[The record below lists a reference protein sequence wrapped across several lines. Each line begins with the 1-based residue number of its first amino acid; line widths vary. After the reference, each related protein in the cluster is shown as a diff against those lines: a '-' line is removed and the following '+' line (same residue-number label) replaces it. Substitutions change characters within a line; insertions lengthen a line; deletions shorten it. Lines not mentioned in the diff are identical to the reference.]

1 MASAENATLIASL
14 RDSLETASITTIPEM
29 RAWFEMTCGTF
40 RVAPD
45 VTCEPVTASGV
56 PAEWIRVGAGGS
68 TPDAAILYL
77 HGGGYA
83 IGSINTHR
91 ALVAELARAAAVAGL
106 AIDYRL
112 APESPFPAAV
122 EDATATYRWLLA
134 QGIAP
139 SRLAIAGDSAG
150 GGLTIATLAALRDA
164 GVPLP
169 ATAVCFSPWI
179 DLEGIGQSMTDRASR
194 DPLIQKEGML
204 TFSAAYLAG
213 KDPRTPLAA
222 PLYADLTGLPPLLV
236 QVGEDETLYD
246 DAVRLVERAR
256 KSGVD
261 ATLEAWAEMIHVWQL
276 FAPVLPE
283 GREALTAAGRFV
295 GARLGTIPA

>member
-1 MASAENATLIASL
+1 MASPENATLIASL
-14 RDSLETASITTIPEM
+14 RASLQSGITTIPEM
-29 RAWFEMTCGTF
+29 RAWLETTCGTF
-40 RVAPD
+40 PIASD
-45 VTCEPVTASGV
+45 VTCERVTADGV
-56 PAEWIRVGAGGS
+56 PAEWIRVGGASGR
-68 TPDAAILYL
+68 PDAALLYL

-91 ALVAELARAAAVAGL
+91 ALVAELGRPAGTPAL

-122 EDATATYRWLLA
+122 EDATAAYRWLLA

-139 SRLAIAGDSAG
+139 SHLAIAGDSAG
-150 GGLTIATLAALRDA
+150 GGLTVATLVALRDA
-164 GVPLP
+164 GLPLP

-179 DLEGIGQSMTDRASR
+179 DLEGLGRSMIERASR

-204 TFSAAYLAG
+204 QFSAAYLAG

-222 PLYADLTGLPPLLV
+222 PLYADLTGLPPLLI
-236 QVGEDETLYD
+236 QVGEEETLYD
-246 DAVRLVERAR
+246 DAVRLAERAR

-283 GREALTAAGRFV
+283 GREALTAAGRFI
-295 GARLGTIPA
+295 GARLGTI

>member
-1 MASAENATLIASL
+1 MASPENATLVAALRASL
-14 RDSLETASITTIPEM
+14 QQADLSTIPQLRE
-29 RAWFEMTCGTF
+29 WFEMTCGTF
-40 RVAPD
+40 PIAPD
-45 VTCEPVTASGV
+45 VTCERVSAGM
-56 PAEWIRVGAGGS
+56 PAEWIRVGAAPSGG
-68 TPDAAILYL
+68 TPDAALLYL

-83 IGSINTHR
+83 IGSLNTHR
-91 ALVAELARAAAVAGL
+91 ALVAELARAAGVPAL

-122 EDATATYRWLLA
+122 EDAAAAYRWLLGR
-134 QGIAP
+134 GITP

-150 GGLTIATLAALRDA
+150 GGLTIATLVTLRDA

-169 ATAVCFSPWI
+169 ATAVCFSPWV
-179 DLEGIGQSMTDRASR
+179 DLEGLGQSMAERGPR

-204 TFSAAYLAG
+204 EFAAAYLGG

-236 QVGEDETLYD
+236 QVGEEETLYD

-261 ATLEAWAEMIHVWQL
+261 VTLEAWAEMIHVWQL

-283 GREALTAAGRFV
+283 GREALTAAGRFI
-295 GARLGTIPA
+295 GARLGTI

>member
-1 MASAENATLIASL
+1 MASPENATLVASL
-14 RDSLETASITTIPEM
+14 RASLQQTNLTTIPAM
-29 RAWFEMTCGTF
+29 RAWFEMTCGTLP
-40 RVAPD
+40 VAPD
-45 VTCEPVTASGV
+45 VRCERVTAGV
-56 PAEWIRVGAGGS
+56 PAEWIRAGAGGGAS
-68 TPDAAILYL
+68 DAALLYL

-91 ALVAELARAAAVAGL
+91 ALVAELARAARVPAL

-122 EDATATYRWLLA
+122 EDATAAYRWLLA
-134 QGIAP
+134 RGIAP
-139 SRLAIAGDSAG
+139 SRLSIAGDSAG
-150 GGLTIATLAALRDA
+150 GGLTIATLVALRDA

-169 ATAVCFSPWI
+169 AAAVCFSPWI
-179 DLEGIGQSMTDRASR
+179 DLEGLGQSMSERASR
-194 DPLIQKEGML
+194 DPLIQKERML
-204 TFSAAYLAG
+204 AFAAAYLGG

-236 QVGEDETLYD
+236 QVGEEETLYD

-261 ATLEAWAEMIHVWQL
+261 VTLEAWAEMIHVWQL

-283 GREALTAAGRFV
+283 GREALSAAGRFI
-295 GARLGTIPA
+295 GARLGAL